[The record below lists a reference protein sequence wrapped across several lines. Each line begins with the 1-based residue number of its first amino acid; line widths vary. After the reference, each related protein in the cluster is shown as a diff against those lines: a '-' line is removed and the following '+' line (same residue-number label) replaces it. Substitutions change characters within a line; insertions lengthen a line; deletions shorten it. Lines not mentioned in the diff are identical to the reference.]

1 MKLIK
6 CYVSAFGKLKDFTFD
21 FSQGLNTVK
30 QDNGWGKSTFATFIK
45 AMFYGLNDS
54 KRSVAENERI
64 KFRPWNSTEKFGGY
78 IQFEWGNKQFK
89 LERFFGAKESE
100 DTVRLFDAE
109 TGKEFSNT
117 QNLGR
122 RIFEIDEEGFLS
134 TTYFSQKDF
143 EVKSNTSITA
153 KFNAVCEMQDSEAF
167 DRALNKVEDKAKSYK
182 YRGDRGLIPDAKRE
196 IHAVD
201 EQLVRAEQSVY
212 TLKTLKNEAD
222 VLSGDVN
229 DLQLKVKKLTDQIT
243 LAGKLEAI
251 KIKKQRYQ
259 KLVSDKEK
267 LSLDKKTAE
276 DVLAGNYGAKDEIR
290 ITEEK
295 NRELI
300 GVTAR
305 VEAAKSELDKHDE
318 ISNVQPKTKLLGLD
332 LTLITISALLLV
344 GLLVSIIVSG
354 FSVATIVLIPLL
366 VASVAITLFRIL
378 TANASKKREKDR
390 GNAIFLAKREEFDI
404 INEHKVKLEK
414 EVDLFINKFNLGEKF
429 DRSTSISYIAKVF
442 DVYAEILIKIKEIDL
457 ELDGMKG
464 DVESFS
470 AVIDDRLSVYEIES
484 ELKRTEQDYTKKMRE
499 LADKR
504 SVIRLHE
511 DLAGSYTDLE
521 SKKSELINKISQY
534 EEEQE
539 VLNLTAKFLKQA
551 DENLKIKY
559 KAPLQSSLKKYFEM
573 VAGNDKDVNID
584 VDLKVTVNEDS
595 GQKQVDY
602 YSKGYQNLF
611 EICKRFALTDVLFT
625 GEKPF
630 IILDDPFYNL
640 DDEKL
645 SSALELIKKLAQEYQ
660 VLYLV
665 CHDSRR
671 A

>member
-89 LERFFGAKESE
+89 LERFFGVKESE

-153 KFNAVCEMQDSEAF
+153 KFNSVCEMQDSEAF

-196 IHAVD
+196 IHAID
-201 EQLVRAEQSVY
+201 EHLARAEQSVY

-222 VLSGDVN
+222 VLSGEVN

-267 LSLDKKTAE
+267 ILLDKKTAE
-276 DVLAGNYGAKDEIR
+276 DVLAGNYAAKDEIR
-290 ITEEK
+290 INEEK

-300 GVTAR
+300 GITAR
-305 VEAAKSELDKHDE
+305 VEAAKGELDKYTE
-318 ISNVQPKTKLLGLD
+318 VSNAQPKTKLLGLD
-332 LTLITISALLLV
+332 LILIMISALLLV
-344 GLLVSIIVSG
+344 GLLVSVIVSG
-354 FSVATIVLIPLL
+354 FSVATIVFIPLF
-366 VASVAITLFRIL
+366 VASVAITLFRVL

-390 GNAIFLAKREEFDI
+390 SDAILLAKREEFNT
-404 INEHKVKLEK
+404 INERKVELEK
-414 EVDLFINKFNLGEKF
+414 EIDLFINKFNLGEKF
-429 DRSTSISYIAKVF
+429 DRATSISYIAKVF
-442 DVYAEILIKIKEIDL
+442 DVYADILTKIKEVDL
-457 ELDGMKG
+457 ELDGIKG

-470 AVIDDRLSVYEIES
+470 TVIDERVGVYEIEN
-484 ELKRTEQDYTKKMRE
+484 ELKHTEQDYTKKMRE

-504 SVIRLHE
+504 SAIRLHE
-511 DLAGSYTDLE
+511 DLSGSYTDLE
-521 SKKSELINKISQY
+521 SKKAELVDKISQY

>member
-153 KFNAVCEMQDSEAF
+153 KFNSVCEMQDSEAF

-305 VEAAKSELDKHDE
+305 VEAAKSELDKYDE
-318 ISNVQPKTKLLGLD
+318 ISNVQPKTKLVGLD

-504 SVIRLHE
+504 SAIRLHE

>member
-1 MKLIK
+1 M
-6 CYVSAFGKLKDFTFD
+6 T
-21 FSQGLNTVK
+21 
-30 QDNGWGKSTFATFIK
+30 
-45 AMFYGLNDS
+45 
-54 KRSVAENERI
+54 
-64 KFRPWNSTEKFGGY
+64 
-78 IQFEWGNKQFK
+78 
-89 LERFFGAKESE
+89 
-100 DTVRLFDAE
+100 
-109 TGKEFSNT
+109 
-117 QNLGR
+117 
-122 RIFEIDEEGFLS
+122 
-134 TTYFSQKDF
+134 
-143 EVKSNTSITA
+143 
-153 KFNAVCEMQDSEAF
+153 
-167 DRALNKVEDKAKSYK
+167 
-182 YRGDRGLIPDAKRE
+182 
-196 IHAVD
+196 
-201 EQLVRAEQSVY
+201 
-212 TLKTLKNEAD
+212 
-222 VLSGDVN
+222 
-229 DLQLKVKKLTDQIT
+229 
-243 LAGKLEAI
+243 
-251 KIKKQRYQ
+251 
-259 KLVSDKEK
+259 
-267 LSLDKKTAE
+267 
-276 DVLAGNYGAKDEIR
+276 
-290 ITEEK
+290 
-295 NRELI
+295 
-300 GVTAR
+300 
-305 VEAAKSELDKHDE
+305 
-318 ISNVQPKTKLLGLD
+318 
-332 LTLITISALLLV
+332 
-344 GLLVSIIVSG
+344 
-354 FSVATIVLIPLL
+354 
-366 VASVAITLFRIL
+366 
-378 TANASKKREKDR
+378 
-390 GNAIFLAKREEFDI
+390 
-404 INEHKVKLEK
+404 
-414 EVDLFINKFNLGEKF
+414 
-429 DRSTSISYIAKVF
+429 
-442 DVYAEILIKIKEIDL
+442 KIKEIDL

-504 SVIRLHE
+504 SAIRLHE

-521 SKKSELINKISQY
+521 SKKSELIDKIGQY

>member
-64 KFRPWNSTEKFGGY
+64 KFRPWNSTEKFGGF

-134 TTYFSQKDF
+134 TTYISQKDF

-153 KFNAVCEMQDSEAF
+153 KFNSVCEMQDSEAF

-354 FSVATIVLIPLL
+354 FSAATIVLIPLL
-366 VASVAITLFRIL
+366 VASVAITLFRVL

-390 GNAIFLAKREEFDI
+390 GDAILRAKREEFDI
-404 INEHKVKLEK
+404 INERKAELEK
-414 EVDLFINKFNLGEKF
+414 EIDLFINKFNLGEKF
-429 DRSTSISYIAKVF
+429 DRSTSINYIAKVF

-470 AVIDDRLSVYEIES
+470 AVIDDRLSVYEIEN

-504 SVIRLHE
+504 SAIRLHE

-521 SKKSELINKISQY
+521 SKKSELIDKIGQY

>member
-64 KFRPWNSTEKFGGY
+64 KFRPWNSTEKFGGF

-134 TTYFSQKDF
+134 TTYISQKDF

-153 KFNAVCEMQDSEAF
+153 KFNSVCEMQDSEAF

-305 VEAAKSELDKHDE
+305 VEAA
-318 ISNVQPKTKLLGLD
+318 
-332 LTLITISALLLV
+332 
-344 GLLVSIIVSG
+344 
-354 FSVATIVLIPLL
+354 
-366 VASVAITLFRIL
+366 
-378 TANASKKREKDR
+378 
-390 GNAIFLAKREEFDI
+390 
-404 INEHKVKLEK
+404 
-414 EVDLFINKFNLGEKF
+414 
-429 DRSTSISYIAKVF
+429 
-442 DVYAEILIKIKEIDL
+442 
-457 ELDGMKG
+457 
-464 DVESFS
+464 
-470 AVIDDRLSVYEIES
+470 
-484 ELKRTEQDYTKKMRE
+484 
-499 LADKR
+499 
-504 SVIRLHE
+504 
-511 DLAGSYTDLE
+511 
-521 SKKSELINKISQY
+521 
-534 EEEQE
+534 
-539 VLNLTAKFLKQA
+539 
-551 DENLKIKY
+551 
-559 KAPLQSSLKKYFEM
+559 
-573 VAGNDKDVNID
+573 
-584 VDLKVTVNEDS
+584 
-595 GQKQVDY
+595 
-602 YSKGYQNLF
+602 
-611 EICKRFALTDVLFT
+611 
-625 GEKPF
+625 
-630 IILDDPFYNL
+630 
-640 DDEKL
+640 
-645 SSALELIKKLAQEYQ
+645 
-660 VLYLV
+660 
-665 CHDSRR
+665 
-671 A
+671 

>member
-64 KFRPWNSTEKFGGY
+64 KFRPWNSTEKFGGF

-89 LERFFGAKESE
+89 LERFFGVKESE

-196 IHAVD
+196 IHTVD

-300 GVTAR
+300 GITAR
-305 VEAAKSELDKHDE
+305 VEAAKSELDKYAE
-318 ISNVQPKTKLLGLD
+318 VSNAQPKTKLLGLD

-366 VASVAITLFRIL
+366 VALVAITLFRVL
-378 TANASKKREKDR
+378 TASASKKREKDR
-390 GNAIFLAKREEFDI
+390 SDAILLAKREEFNI
-404 INEHKVKLEK
+404 INERKAVLEK
-414 EVDLFINKFNLGEKF
+414 EIDLFINKFNLGEKF

-442 DVYAEILIKIKEIDL
+442 DVYAEILTKIKEIDF
-457 ELDGMKG
+457 ELDDMKV

-470 AVIDDRLSVYEIES
+470 AVVDDRLSVYEIEN
-484 ELKRTEQDYTKKMRE
+484 ELKRTEQGYTKKMRE

-504 SVIRLHE
+504 SAIRLHE
-511 DLAGSYTDLE
+511 DLAGSYTDFE
-521 SKKSELINKISQY
+521 SKKAELIEKISQY

-645 SSALELIKKLAQEYQ
+645 LSALELIKKLAQEYQ

>member
-305 VEAAKSELDKHDE
+305 VEAAKSELDKYDE
-318 ISNVQPKTKLLGLD
+318 ISNVQPKTKLVGLD

>member
-134 TTYFSQKDF
+134 TTYISQKDF

-305 VEAAKSELDKHDE
+305 VEAAKSELDKYDE
-318 ISNVQPKTKLLGLD
+318 ISNVQPKTKLVGLD

>member
-153 KFNAVCEMQDSEAF
+153 KFNSVCEMQDSEAF

-305 VEAAKSELDKHDE
+305 VEAAKSELDKYDE
-318 ISNVQPKTKLLGLD
+318 ISNVQPKTKLVGLD

>member
-134 TTYFSQKDF
+134 TTYISQKDF

-318 ISNVQPKTKLLGLD
+318 ISNVQPKTKLVGLD

-390 GNAIFLAKREEFDI
+390 GNAILLAKREEFDI
-404 INEHKVKLEK
+404 INERKVKLEK

-484 ELKRTEQDYTKKMRE
+484 ELKHTEQDYTKKMRE

-504 SVIRLHE
+504 SAIRLHE

>member
-318 ISNVQPKTKLLGLD
+318 ISNVQPKTKLVGLD

-404 INEHKVKLEK
+404 INERKVKLEK

-429 DRSTSISYIAKVF
+429 DWSTSISYIAKVF
-442 DVYAEILIKIKEIDL
+442 DVYAEILTKIKEIDL

-504 SVIRLHE
+504 SAIRLHE

-521 SKKSELINKISQY
+521 SKKSELIDKIGQY

-611 EICKRFALTDVLFT
+611 EICKRFALTDVLYT